1 MRKDKMKKELLWG
14 AALSNVQAE
23 GGYLEDGKGL
33 NVYDTLE
40 IQFEMGQNIQ
50 SDTSVAADHYHRY
63 KEDIAHMKEMGFT
76 AYRFSIV
83 WSRIHPMGDDGQ
95 VNEAGLA
102 YYEEMIDAL
111 LEAGIEPVVSLVH
124 FDMPDHL
131 RTAYNGFI
139 DRKVIDFYADHVA
152 VIANR
157 FKDKVKYWITYNEMN
172 TAFHG
177 PRLVA
182 GAEKP
187 ADMSDAQFHAL
198 LTHHTQLAHAKAVL
212 AIKKANPNAMVA
224 GMDAY
229 ASVYPYSCK
238 PQDVQAAHFTDNM
251 MNNLTF
257 DVMVNG
263 EYPSY
268 YLSFLKNRDVNLDI
282 ENDDMEMI
290 KNASDLL
297 DYLAL
302 SYYQS
307 MVVQAP
313 ESSEDLLESQDL
325 LLKTEKRKLFN
336 PYVKANAWG
345 WQIDPLGLRLA
356 LETLYE
362 RYRKPLFIVENG
374 IGIDDQ
380 LTEDQ
385 KVYDD
390 ERIAYYQGHIQNML
404 DAIKIDGVD
413 VIGYLAWAPI
423 DFLSSHKEMRKRYGF
438 VYIDRNDDGTG
449 TLTRIPKKSYYWYK
463 KVIASKGED
472 LENDIMY

>member
-131 RTAYNGFI
+131 RTAYNGFM

-313 ESSEDLLESQDL
+313 ESSEDLLENQDL

-472 LENDIMY
+472 LENGIMY